1 MTHHDKKKTQKDLYY
16 EASRKVSD
24 VDCAMLDLLY
34 GTNPITDEELSKLIK
49 KRPNIYGRFAGYIG
63 KRKKNY
69 A

>member
-1 MTHHDKKKTQKDLYY
+1 MAERKTS
-16 EASRKVSD
+16 EANQ
-24 VDCAMLDLLY
+24 AMLGLLY
-34 GTNPITDEELSKLIK
+34 GANPITDEELSKLIN